1 MVLHGSWRNQQIFYS
16 MFRYFLF
23 WSFNAICFCALLK
36 WSRCNYTDNTT
47 FSARSSREQAQPMP
61 LIMHLNQSAA
71 DILIQEANSIYV
83 SNTSFDDLISDNDTH
98 QLFLRYRERKRQ
110 ERLKEIQHEILFKL
124 GFDQEPNVTSQISE
138 QQRQNLRSTFDKL
151 QEMHDLNS
159 TVIDTE

>member
-1 MVLHGSWRNQQIFYS
+1 
-16 MFRYFLF
+16 
-23 WSFNAICFCALLK
+23 
-36 WSRCNYTDNTT
+36 
-47 FSARSSREQAQPMP
+47 MP